1 MLDLIMD
8 AAGALGDAAER
19 GLRDAAGAIGK
30 IGAGVSWLAQVAEA
44 GAAAWARADIGAA
57 RRGLRACAGAEAR
70 LLAVDMPAGVRGAAG
85 SIGAPLQRAMSMAD
99 ALGGVRSAAT
109 AISTDVLHGRAG
121 GGLALPA
128 EAVGG
133 RAHLLVMTPADGS
146 PSFYFNIST
155 ASFSEFKRS
164 INFGISKQERLTR
177 DSAVQGV
184 NRGGETYS
192 LSGLIFPEFMGA
204 GSFQVDALIDMGRT
218 LRPVTLT
225 SGDGE
230 NLGKWMISKV
240 GCAYSILMPNG
251 RARRQAWDM
260 ELERYGDDLQNV

>member
-1 MLDLIMD
+1 MLEMIMD
-8 AAGALGDAAER
+8 AAESLGDAAER
-19 GLRDAAGAIGK
+19 GLRDGAAALSGIAAGCG
-30 IGAGVSWLAQVAEA
+30 WLSQAASA
-44 GAAAWARADIGAA
+44 GAAAWAGADIAAA
-57 RRGLRACAGAEAR
+57 RRGLRSCQAAESR
-70 LLAVDMPAGVRGAAG
+70 LLAVEMPSAVRQAAG
-85 SIGAPLQRAMSMAD
+85 NIAQPLRNAMSVAD
-99 ALGGVRSAAT
+99 ALGGVRKVAQVLG
-109 AISTDVLHGRAG
+109 TDALLSGRG
-121 GGLALPA
+121 NLALPGA
-128 EAVGG
+128 AVGG
-133 RAHLLVMTPADGS
+133 REHLLVMTPAGNGQ
-146 PSFYFNIST
+146 PFYFNITT
-155 ASFSEFKRS
+155 ASFAEFKRQ

-204 GSFQVDALIDMGRT
+204 GSFQVDQLIDIGRT
-218 LRPVTLT
+218 LRPVVLT

-230 NLGKWMISKV
+230 NLGKWMVSKV